1 MAQHKAS
8 PSRKQFD
15 RGNRTKSESLCGLEE
30 VLSCLQPSEF
40 EDEQLSRYKGMCW
53 MDFVAYKE
61 GGPPGPESP
70 LSTEAQD
77 HPLLP
82 ESSSTNPPMVA
93 LNDRA
98 LLITPNRP
106 ESKHETRYDPLPEP
120 TSASKSDSADKQ
132 EKQDR
137 VSALLCLE
145 RETPLPRKRHPMT
158 IMRTMS
164 ERSLDRGR
172 SGLLNLLAERY
183 HADRSPSKTLSKT
196 GSTKS
201 TMSSAS
207 AAMTTGGLASV
218 ERALEAARETV
229 RATITKTE
237 TKRREAVWDL
247 FQSECAFLY
256 DHLMVLKN
264 MEAETDR
271 QDRQLDGWS
280 ER

>member
-1 MAQHKAS
+1 MKQATFICAS
-8 PSRKQFD
+8 S
-15 RGNRTKSESLCGLEE
+15 
-30 VLSCLQPSEF
+30 V
-40 EDEQLSRYKGMCW
+40 GMCW

-77 HPLLP
+77 TPLLP
-82 ESSSTNPPMVA
+82 ESSSANPPMVA

-106 ESKHETRYDPLPEP
+106 ESKHESRPEP
-120 TSASKSDSADKQ
+120 TSASKNDSADKQ

-201 TMSSAS
+201 AMSSAS
-207 AAMTTGGLASV
+207 ATVATGGLASV

-229 RATITKTE
+229 RASITKTE

-264 MEAETDR
+264 VSTF
-271 QDRQLDGWS
+271 LTS
-280 ER
+280 FLIKYLLSFTP

>member
-1 MAQHKAS
+1 
-8 PSRKQFD
+8 
-15 RGNRTKSESLCGLEE
+15 
-30 VLSCLQPSEF
+30 
-40 EDEQLSRYKGMCW
+40 MCW

-77 HPLLP
+77 TPLLP

-106 ESKHETRYDPLPEP
+106 EPKHESRPDPRPEP
-120 TSASKSDSADKQ
+120 TPASKSDSADKQ

-201 TMSSAS
+201 TMSSES
-207 AAMTTGGLASV
+207 ATVATGGLASV

-229 RATITKTE
+229 RASITKTE

-264 MEAETDR
+264 VSTVPLFYIALSIVPAFPLPEAVYYFFHKY
-271 QDRQLDGWS
+271 LPS
-280 ER
+280 FSPSSLLVSFPSLSA